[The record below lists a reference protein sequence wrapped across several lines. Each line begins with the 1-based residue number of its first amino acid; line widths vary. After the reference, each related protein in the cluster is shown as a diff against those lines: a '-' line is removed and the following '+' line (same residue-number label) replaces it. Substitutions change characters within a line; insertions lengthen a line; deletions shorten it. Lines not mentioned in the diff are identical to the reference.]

1 MLTAVSGRDAEN
13 GVFWL
18 KCGTLTVSMLQKR
31 QPVKKAERPLLHCK
45 NGRFGLPF
53 GPYCSAKRP
62 K

>member
-1 MLTAVSGRDAEN
+1 MLTAVFGRDAEN

-18 KCGTLTVSMLQKR
+18 KWGTLTVSMLQKR
-31 QPVKKAERPLLHCK
+31 RPVKKAERPLSHCN

-62 K
+62 E